1 MKAGTRRYRR
11 RGAATFV
18 YAARDRVDPAEVGQR
33 LAERDRRLAAD
44 DRTEAEM
51 AQRSAGRSLGTSCQ
65 TLGRVLIKMGLVSNG
80 DRCPLYPQK
89 RTKRLF
95 SLAEKPG

>member
-1 MKAGTRRYRR
+1 MPRRYRR

-44 DRTEAEM
+44 D
-51 AQRSAGRSLGTSCQ
+51 
-65 TLGRVLIKMGLVSNG
+65 NG
-80 DRCPLYPQK
+80 NGSTIRRQIA
-89 RTKRLF
+89 RH
-95 SLAEKPG
+95 